1 MKEEA
6 NISER
11 MDNCQQRGKK
21 KGKARRAEDAPNR
34 TLGARLTTRPERKP
48 TKFFFF
54 PLSLRHSPSKAT
66 YRPIATLVSHVCAA
80 VQGRQIRSSSIWS
93 HMDCAPFLNSNT
105 FS

>member
-54 PLSLRHSPSKAT
+54 PSAFATRHLKPLT
-66 YRPIATLVSHVCAA
+66 
-80 VQGRQIRSSSIWS
+80 VQSQRSSVT
-93 HMDCAPFLNSNT
+93 CAPRFRGAKFDRLPYDHIWIVPR
-105 FS
+105 F

>member
-54 PLSLRHSPSKAT
+54 PPQPSPLA
-66 YRPIATLVSHVCAA
+66 I
-80 VQGRQIRSSSIWS
+80 
-93 HMDCAPFLNSNT
+93 
-105 FS
+105 